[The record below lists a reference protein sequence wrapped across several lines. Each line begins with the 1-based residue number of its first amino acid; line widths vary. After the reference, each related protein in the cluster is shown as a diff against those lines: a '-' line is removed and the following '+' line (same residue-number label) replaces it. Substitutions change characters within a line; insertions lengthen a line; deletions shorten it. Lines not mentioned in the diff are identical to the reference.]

1 MKTGTNSGAVKGG
14 RSGKLPVKRSI
25 NLAAAGVKKMN
36 IAGAVI
42 GIVLIVAA
50 ATAFGKFA
58 VADRLIAMN
67 KAEHRVTTLKTR
79 LDDTYKEIASYQNVE
94 SDYAHYTFSGMTQE
108 ELSRAER
115 SDVIRMLEKELVSE
129 RETSSWTVSGNTLT
143 LTVYENSLQEVNEL
157 ARRLETYDIVS
168 LCAVSNAAKDERTN
182 GRSTEDGKV
191 KAYIIA
197 YLVENGEGGTK

>member
-50 ATAFGKFA
+50 AAAFGKFA

-67 KAEHRVTTLKTR
+67 KAEHRVSTLKTK
-79 LDDTYKEIASYQNVE
+79 LDNTYKEIASYQNVE
-94 SDYAHYTFSGMTQE
+94 SDYAHYTFSGMTKE

-115 SDVIRMLEKELVSE
+115 SEVIQMLEKELVSE

-168 LCAVSNAAKDERTN
+168 LCAVSNAAKDERTS